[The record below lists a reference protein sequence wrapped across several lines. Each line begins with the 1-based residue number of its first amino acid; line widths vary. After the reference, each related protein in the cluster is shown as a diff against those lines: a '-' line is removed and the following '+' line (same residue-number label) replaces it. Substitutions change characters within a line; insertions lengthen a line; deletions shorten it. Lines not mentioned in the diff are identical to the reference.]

1 MLSFKEAYYM
11 GKHRSAAWHADGGA
25 NDEGHSGS
33 RFREVHKVY
42 INGRHWKTFGSKQEA
57 HKAHQSVQKKY
68 PDKHVATH
76 QSFAEETE
84 PLLEYPSDL
93 AKMKKSDSYK
103 VGDKIYTKVGGK
115 WHKGH
120 ITTPLN
126 KAGNHGVKFQHNG
139 QTHHYVSS
147 PSELRLHVEEENIQE
162 LSSDLLQRYKDE
174 AMKSVDKLNSKGK
187 HKEANDRLL
196 AHMKATGKQIEKTT
210 AEIRK
215 AVGK

>member
-33 RFREVHKVY
+33 RFREVHKVT
-42 INGRHWKTFGSKQEA
+42 INGRHWKTFGSHSDAKRA
-57 HKAHQSVQKKY
+57 HDAVKKKY
-68 PDKHVATH
+68 PDKSVSMHRTYVE
-76 QSFAEETE
+76 SV
-84 PLLEYPSDL
+84 D
-93 AKMKKSDSYK
+93 MCN
-103 VGDKIYTKVGGK
+103 VC
-115 WHKGH
+115 
-120 ITTPLN
+120 
-126 KAGNHGVKFQHNG
+126 G
-139 QTHHYVSS
+139 QTPCNCTHI
-147 PSELRLHVEEENIQE
+147 EEQNITE

-174 AMKSVDKLNSKGK
+174 AMKSVDKLTSKGK